1 MGGRPWLEMGGGHR
15 SLPGA
20 AEGWT
25 KEKSP
30 GTAGLVP
37 HHSGLGPVAADG
49 EVYMFFQIPTLFFFP
64 VCKNHT
70 IQMSDLLN

>member
-1 MGGRPWLEMGGGHR
+1 MEGVGGRPWLGMGGGHR

-37 HHSGLGPVAADG
+37 IALALDQLQQM
-49 EVYMFFQIPTLFFFP
+49 EKYTCFFRYRLYFFFFLC
-64 VCKNHT
+64 VKIT
-70 IQMSDLLN
+70 QFK